1 MDQTVPENIKI
12 AKKDRFVLG
21 EHKINSVDSGY
32 IVMNHLK
39 NLSEANKINKSYQGQ
54 GYYPSILPPV
64 INRNMLENP
73 KWYTPY
79 TPYQAEIS

>member
-21 EHKINSVDSGY
+21 EHKINSIDSGY

-39 NLSEANKINKSYQGQ
+39 NLSEANKINKSY
-54 GYYPSILPPV
+54 
-64 INRNMLENP
+64 
-73 KWYTPY
+73 
-79 TPYQAEIS
+79 

>member
-32 IVMNHLK
+32 IVMNHL
-39 NLSEANKINKSYQGQ
+39 
-54 GYYPSILPPV
+54 
-64 INRNMLENP
+64 
-73 KWYTPY
+73 
-79 TPYQAEIS
+79 